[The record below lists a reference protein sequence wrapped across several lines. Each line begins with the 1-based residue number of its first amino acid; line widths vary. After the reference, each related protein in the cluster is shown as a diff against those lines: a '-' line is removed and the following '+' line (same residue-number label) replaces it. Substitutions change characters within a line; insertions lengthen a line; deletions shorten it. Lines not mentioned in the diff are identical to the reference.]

1 MPMTNFNFK
10 STKTHKATS
19 LWDNASWKKKA
30 RKSSAAFIM
39 ALAVTLSSC
48 APRPPASDSI
58 ALQAYIEANDP
69 LEPFNRAI
77 FAFNTG
83 FDNIALA
90 PAARIYR
97 TLGPPV
103 MRDGISNFVTNWKE
117 PITFI
122 NDILQAE
129 PKRAGISLGRF
140 LINSTF
146 GLFGFLDTA
155 SYWGIDGH
163 QEDFGQTFAV
173 WGIGEGFYL
182 MLPFL
187 GPSSAR
193 NFSGFMID
201 FFYDPV
207 SLTLTNHGLTYVR
220 YGRLAMRGLI
230 YRERNLETLDD
241 LSRSSA
247 DFYAT
252 IRSAYR
258 QNRQYKI
265 SNGVINIDDED
276 EMFDEEFED
285 DID

>member
-1 MPMTNFNFK
+1 MPLTNFKFEN
-10 STKTHKATS
+10 TQQHKASS
-19 LWDNASWKKKA
+19 LWNNTSWKKTA
-30 RKSSAAFIM
+30 RKSSTAFIM
-39 ALAVTLSSC
+39 SLAITLSSC
-48 APRPPASDSI
+48 ATRPSASDPI
-58 ALQAYIEANDP
+58 ALQAYEDANDP
-69 LEPFNRAI
+69 LEPFNRAV
-77 FAFNTG
+77 FAFNNG
-83 FDNIALA
+83 FDKIALA

-97 TLGPPV
+97 TLGPAIV
-103 MRDGISNFVTNWKE
+103 RDGISNFVYNWKE
-117 PITFI
+117 PVTFI

-146 GLFGFLDTA
+146 GLLGFLDTA
-155 SYWGIDGH
+155 SYWGIEGH
-163 QEDFGQTFAV
+163 KEDFGQTFAV

-193 NFSGFMID
+193 DFSGFMLD

-207 SLTLTNHGLTYVR
+207 SMTLTNHGLTYIR

-230 YRERNLETLDD
+230 YREKNLETLDD

-276 EMFDEEFED
+276 DMFDEEFEEEF
-285 DID
+285 

>member
-1 MPMTNFNFK
+1 MSVIIK
-10 STKTHKATS
+10 
-19 LWDNASWKKKA
+19 
-30 RKSSAAFIM
+30 KSSILLFSI
-39 ALAVTLSSC
+39 AVLLLITSC
-48 APRPPASDSI
+48 AKRPPITDPI
-58 ALQAYIEANDP
+58 AREAYDDANDP
-69 LEPFNRAI
+69 LEPFNRAV

-83 FDNIALA
+83 FDKIALA
-90 PAARIYR
+90 PAARLYR

-103 MRDGISNFVTNWKE
+103 VRDGISNFVDNWKE

-122 NDILQAE
+122 NDVLQAQPE
-129 PKRAGISLGRF
+129 RAGTSLSRF

-155 SYWGIDGH
+155 SYWGIEEH
-163 QEDFGQTFAV
+163 KEDFGETFAV

-182 MLPFL
+182 VLPFL

-193 NFSGFMID
+193 DFSGFLVD

-207 SLTLTNHGLTYVR
+207 SMTLTNHGLTYVR

-241 LSRSSA
+241 LSRSSP
-247 DFYAT
+247 DFYTT

-258 QNRQYKI
+258 QMRQYRV
-265 SNGVINIDDED
+265 SNGVLNLDDED
-276 EMFDEEFED
+276 ELFDEDLDED
-285 DID
+285 ME